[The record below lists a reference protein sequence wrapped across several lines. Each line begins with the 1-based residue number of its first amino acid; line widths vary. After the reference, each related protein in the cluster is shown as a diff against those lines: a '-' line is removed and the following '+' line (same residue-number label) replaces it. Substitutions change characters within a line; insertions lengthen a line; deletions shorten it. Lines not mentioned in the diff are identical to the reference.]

1 MKPSVN
7 TLTEDQAVAEL
18 VALVDTRPSED
29 QVLEFNVWTRDNTF
43 RKDQLEAH
51 IIRLQ
56 NLTKKED
63 APPQHLQPEVAKSA
77 EPVEKSPEK
86 EKAVAKRKTPKEKM
100 ESWAKSYHERI
111 DRLERTPSVASL
123 RSDASTLK
131 SRMHNL
137 AREFHLTL
145 PELRPIP
152 PLPPVKAQAP
162 KPSKVDEVLDK
173 HLPRREEAHPY
184 EPPTLEQLGIT
195 TAARAREVGEA
206 LLAAQDPPQEKH
218 VPPWDIPTVAL
229 VHVEDPPDQAPEPSY
244 TALEIARYL
253 ARSFWPLC
261 QQIEELPDREQIR
274 PALDV
279 IYSRLQVA
287 YALLDKAGAEQA
299 G

>member
-1 MKPSVN
+1 MKPPVT

-29 QVLEFNVWTRDNTF
+29 QVLEFNVWTRDHTF

-162 KPSKVDEVLDK
+162 KPSKVDQVLDR
-173 HLPRREEAHPY
+173 HLPSREEAHPY

-218 VPPWDIPTVAL
+218 FPPRDIPTVPPEYI
-229 VHVEDPPDQAPEPSY
+229 EDPPEPAAPAKPSGLVIAKSIASNFW
-244 TALEIARYL
+244 ALC
-253 ARSFWPLC
+253 FW
-261 QQIEELPDREQIR
+261 IEELPDREQIR

-287 YALLDKAGAEQA
+287 YALLDEAGAEQA